1 MERVSGGR
9 GPNFF
14 LADLSAGTYPLA
26 EAKGGT
32 VVSRHRRQL
41 CSSSGM
47 RGVAE
52 RTSEHTHT
60 HTVRARSPG
69 ELLLLPAGSFLY
81 HEPKASP
88 PDTNTHTHAR
98 THSAKQC
105 AAVPF
110 CQACAARTHTHP
122 HQKKVT
128 LAEKKKDLFLPEVDE
143 PTRADFTRSWT
154 GSVDSR

>member
-1 MERVSGGR
+1 MSKSTAISVTVTRMTMERVSGGR

-88 PDTNTHTHAR
+88 PDTNTRTHVHTQPNNALLSRSVKRVQHAHTHL
-98 THSAKQC
+98 H
-105 AAVPF
+105 
-110 CQACAARTHTHP
+110 THTR
-122 HQKKVT
+122 KK
-128 LAEKKKDLFLPEVDE
+128 
-143 PTRADFTRSWT
+143 
-154 GSVDSR
+154 